1 MSKFKLNKSGE
12 PELEAPQAPPAVRP
26 ESPRPATAGAEHK
39 PDFGRLG
46 THVGA
51 VLGAAEEA
59 AARIQQEAR
68 ADVRRVREKAEQ
80 EAAELVDAARRDSD
94 VTKAQAEQIRAEAK
108 EWADRARSEAEAY
121 AADTRVQAE
130 ANAAEI
136 VARAERQAIAERQD
150 GERRQQALHLDI
162 SHAENRL
169 RDLVT
174 ALHGLAE
181 RLDGVLSAPGS
192 REGDAETLEEALAPS
207 ARAEELNT

>member
-12 PELEAPQAPPAVRP
+12 PELDALEAPPPEPQPAVRTTDVSV
-26 ESPRPATAGAEHK
+26 ERK

-59 AARIQQEAR
+59 AGRIQHEAR
-68 ADVRRVREKAEQ
+68 ADAQRVREKAET

-94 VTKAQAEQIRAEAK
+94 VTKEQAEQIRAEAK
-108 EWADRARSEAEAY
+108 EWADRTRSETEAY
-121 AADTRVQAE
+121 VADIRVQAE

-136 VARAERQAIAERQD
+136 VARAERQAVAVRHE
-150 GERRQQALHLDI
+150 GERRHQALHLDI

-174 ALHGLAE
+174 ALHGLAD
-181 RLDGVLSAPGS
+181 RLDGVLSAPVARG
-192 REGDAETLEEALAPS
+192 GDAETLEEALDPGAL
-207 ARAEELNT
+207 AEELKA